1 MMNLQCAFIESSTN
15 ILITG
20 IVVYSVAASQLKIK
34 KFLMLQTLFFFSYVI
49 IILQYYKIAC
59 VLKMKL

>member
-34 KFLMLQTLFFFSYVI
+34 KFLMLHTLFFFSYVI
-49 IILQYYKIAC
+49 IILQYYNIAC